1 MLEYVLS
8 LHETRALKNGDR
20 KVVAPVNSHTATP
33 YFNDQNLT
41 HTLFSSFAL
50 VLYVLYIVLV
60 KDMITIP
67 LYYNHDHVVLHC
79 LFGLCSKENSTKER
93 LGQRQQ
99 EQQSTKYK
107 NYCTYIIV
115 YWCTTTT
122 LTTKTNSYSK
132 DHQGLIKR
140 WIQLIKYFKW
150 RVLDDKKFIEL
161 HFIYKVLIKRLNHF
175 LIIIEIFY
183 WFQDME

>member
-1 MLEYVLS
+1 MFCRCMKQELWRTVIEKL
-8 LHETRALKNGDR
+8 LLL
-20 KVVAPVNSHTATP
+20 
-33 YFNDQNLT
+33 LT
-41 HTLFSSFAL
+41 HTQQHFISTTRLHKYSFF
-50 VLYVLYIVLV
+50 VIRTC
-60 KDMITIP
+60 MICVIYSP
-67 LYYNHDHVVLHC
+67 SLRYDYDPLNLYYNHDHVVLHC
-79 LFGLCSKENSTKER
+79 LFGLCSKENSTNER
-93 LGQRQQ
+93 LGQQ

-150 RVLDDKKFIEL
+150 RVLDDKNTL
-161 HFIYKVLIKRLNHF
+161 
-175 LIIIEIFY
+175 
-183 WFQDME
+183 

>member
-1 MLEYVLS
+1 MFCRNMKQELWRTVIEKL
-8 LHETRALKNGDR
+8 LLL
-20 KVVAPVNSHTATP
+20 
-33 YFNDQNLT
+33 LT
-41 HTLFSSFAL
+41 HTQQHFISTTRLHKYSFF
-50 VLYVLYIVLV
+50 VIRTC
-60 KDMITIP
+60 MICVIYSP
-67 LYYNHDHVVLHC
+67 SLRYDYDPLNLYYNHDHVVLHC
-79 LFGLCSKENSTKER
+79 LFGLCSKENSTNER

-150 RVLDDKKFIEL
+150 RVLDDKNTL
-161 HFIYKVLIKRLNHF
+161 
-175 LIIIEIFY
+175 
-183 WFQDME
+183 

>member
-93 LGQRQQ
+93 LGQQ

-140 WIQLIKYFKW
+140 WIQ
-150 RVLDDKKFIEL
+150 
-161 HFIYKVLIKRLNHF
+161 
-175 LIIIEIFY
+175 
-183 WFQDME
+183 

>member
-33 YFNDQNLT
+33 YFSDQNLT
-41 HTLFSSFAL
+41 LTLTHILFFVIRTCIICVIYSPSL
-50 VLYVLYIVLV
+50 RYDYDPLN
-60 KDMITIP
+60 

-99 EQQSTKYK
+99 EQQSTKYE

-115 YWCTTTT
+115 Y
-122 LTTKTNSYSK
+122 
-132 DHQGLIKR
+132 
-140 WIQLIKYFKW
+140 
-150 RVLDDKKFIEL
+150 
-161 HFIYKVLIKRLNHF
+161 
-175 LIIIEIFY
+175 
-183 WFQDME
+183 